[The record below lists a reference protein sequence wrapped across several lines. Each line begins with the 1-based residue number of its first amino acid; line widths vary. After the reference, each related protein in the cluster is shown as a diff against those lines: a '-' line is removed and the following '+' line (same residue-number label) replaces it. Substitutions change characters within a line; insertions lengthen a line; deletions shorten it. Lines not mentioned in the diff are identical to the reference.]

1 MEEKDKVIDLKML
14 DKSYFFY
21 YMLDYVKKDN
31 ENFEMWVVEFLMM
44 REQNIE
50 SGKEKQEEIR

>member
-1 MEEKDKVIDLKML
+1 MEERDKVIDLKML

-50 SGKEKQEEIR
+50 SGKEK